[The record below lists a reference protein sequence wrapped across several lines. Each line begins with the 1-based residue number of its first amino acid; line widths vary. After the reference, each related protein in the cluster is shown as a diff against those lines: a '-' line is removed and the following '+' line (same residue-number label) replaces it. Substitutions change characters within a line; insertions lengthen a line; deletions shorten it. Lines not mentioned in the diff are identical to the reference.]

1 MHLSVIL
8 TSLLEDFA
16 EKTGGRKLDIIETGT
31 IRDERDEYRLNDGW
45 STVTF
50 AEWVKRNG
58 GTVRS
63 IDLETATAEKVLKA
77 KGLKA
82 QVTLHQGHSIEVLA
96 GMVADAWGRAKKN
109 NRGAIVARNEGFA
122 DVAFLDSD
130 NNGALIFHEYLLVKK
145 LMRSPGLIIVDDVDI
160 ASTVVVKGH
169 EILPWARANNVEHR
183 IVERVGEGYSTGVLV
198 FEL

>member
-8 TSLLEDFA
+8 TSLLDDFA
-16 EKTGGRKLDIIETGT
+16 EKTGDRNLDIIETGT

-45 STVTF
+45 STLTF

-63 IDLETATAEKVLKA
+63 IDLDVSVAEKVLKA
-77 KGLKA
+77 RNLYG
-82 QVTLHQGHSIEVLA
+82 QVTLYRGHSIEVLA
-96 GMVADAWGRAKKN
+96 GMVADAWGRAKKT

-122 DVAFLDSD
+122 DVAFFDSD

-169 EILPWARANNVEHR
+169 EILPWARANNVPHR
-183 IVERVGEGYSTGVLV
+183 IIERGGDGYSTGVLV
-198 FEL
+198 FEV